1 VSVPDDGY
9 SRNISSLLTV
19 SVPDDCYSRNIS
31 SLLTVSVHDDCYSRN
46 ISSLLVK
53 QSMLGTAMGVTN
65 SIQMLGVGIAN
76 LGVGEILGK
85 NNR

>member
-1 VSVPDDGY
+1 MK
-9 SRNISSLLTV
+9 ILLV
-19 SVPDDCYSRNIS
+19 F
-31 SLLTVSVHDDCYSRN
+31 LLQGVIWPALPLV
-46 ISSLLVK
+46 VK

-76 LGVGEILGK
+76 LGVGEILGT

>member
-1 VSVPDDGY
+1 MKM
-9 SRNISSLLTV
+9 LLFF
-19 SVPDDCYSRNIS
+19 
-31 SLLTVSVHDDCYSRN
+31 LLQGVIWPALPLV
-46 ISSLLVK
+46 VK